1 MREEK
6 SERREQIVNDTVLPA
21 SVSNL
26 QKKQKRGT
34 APLVLWLQGGP
45 GVSSLLGLLVENG
58 PLEFSPGDSSAVFR
72 PLTWARS
79 MSMVYVDQP
88 VGTGFSHSQSG
99 DRGFA
104 RSAADAAG
112 DLYEFLGQFFAL
124 FPEYLSNDF
133 YIAGESYAGTDAYS
147 IARRRNAESKSSG
160 GFLRRSCGKF
170 VPALARMLNILRYDD
185 SLPKVKGLILSSPYV
200 DPETQV
206 DISELL
212 YQTGF
217 VSEKQASVLRA
228 QFQTVIQL
236 VHRDNFTEA
245 KRVMDT
251 VIDGSWGLP
260 ATLFENMTGLR
271 QAFNL
276 DLSTD
281 PPELAAYRSFLERHD
296 VRAAL
301 HVGDVP
307 FSDDYSLV
315 QKHMYSDMMT
325 SQARNF
331 GELLDQ
337 GIKVLVFGGQ
347 KDLLVPF
354 SSVERL
360 MSRLDWKGQLEYK
373 ATERTPWMLDHSRV
387 GGYFRQVRNYTEVL
401 IRGAGH
407 MVPFDKP
414 KEVLTLVKKF
424 INNLPIQEAL

>member
-1 MREEK
+1 
-6 SERREQIVNDTVLPA
+6 
-21 SVSNL
+21 
-26 QKKQKRGT
+26 
-34 APLVLWLQGGP
+34 
-45 GVSSLLGLLVENG
+45 
-58 PLEFSPGDSSAVFR
+58 
-72 PLTWARS
+72 
-79 MSMVYVDQP
+79 
-88 VGTGFSHSQSG
+88 
-99 DRGFA
+99 
-104 RSAADAAG
+104 
-112 DLYEFLGQFFAL
+112 
-124 FPEYLSNDF
+124 
-133 YIAGESYAGTDAYS
+133 
-147 IARRRNAESKSSG
+147 
-160 GFLRRSCGKF
+160 
-170 VPALARMLNILRYDD
+170 MLNILRYDH

-217 VSEKQASVLRA
+217 VSEKQASVMRA

-281 PPELAAYRSFLERHD
+281 PPELAAYESFLERHD

-414 KEVLTLVKKF
+414 KEVLTLVNKF
-424 INNLPIQEAL
+424 IKNLPIQEAL

>member
-133 YIAGESYAGTDAYS
+133 YIAGESYAGTDALHQS
-147 IARRRNAESKSSG
+147 RV
-160 GFLRRSCGKF
+160 GKF

-251 VIDGSWGLP
+251 VIGANSPKSGLPADGSWGLP

-387 GGYFRQVRNYTEVL
+387 GGYFRQVRNYTEV
-401 IRGAGH
+401 
-407 MVPFDKP
+407 
-414 KEVLTLVKKF
+414 
-424 INNLPIQEAL
+424 